1 MDLCLEVEFD
11 TLVQALSR
19 RLSDWLAILSDDAVK
34 DLADIAEVKYVR
46 AGEALFSQGQTEHS
60 HALWVLL
67 DGMVLGSLKPGLH
80 EVPVLVASD
89 LREEESTLSS
99 ISSKKKQGKNKKSVS
114 KRGKQ
119 QSAGQV
125 KSDGAEE
132 AIKAIKEK
140 NDAIVPV
147 PLFATRTFGAVFGE
161 DTLLSGDKHGYS
173 LVAELDSK
181 LCCISKEDYMMLFLT
196 DDQAVERVRSYRKGA
211 MTRAFASASGVGSL
225 VEELFPEDLQAA
237 LQDQAILRRFH
248 AGQRIMAPDKRLR
261 AQSKDAASALND
273 NSNDAQEH
281 ADARGGQQDDQPPA
295 EQLSEPL
302 LEQRPEPLLEEPS
315 MFFLVSGQLD
325 VIRFDEHDDRHLVC
339 TSDVEGAIFGEFG
352 VLMGDSYMRSVG
364 VFAMTDGQLCE
375 LPKDLLAHMMA
386 EVSLRKDFR
395 FKLKSKIADEEC
407 KDVIRVAGMY
417 ASTSMLL
424 QRMDAKKSLMRPKLS
439 KLDSDTEDEDLTDA
453 NNVPLLNKLPGIEIV
468 RNAGS
473 DDVDIARAL
482 TALDD
487 AEKALFNAESQVRNP
502 KHPLFLPAV
511 FALVKTV
518 SPWDSYEMFTGGVC
532 A

>member
-1 MDLCLEVEFD
+1 
-11 TLVQALSR
+11 
-19 RLSDWLAILSDDAVK
+19 
-34 DLADIAEVKYVR
+34 
-46 AGEALFSQGQTEHS
+46 
-60 HALWVLL
+60 
-67 DGMVLGSLKPGLH
+67 
-80 EVPVLVASD
+80 
-89 LREEESTLSS
+89 
-99 ISSKKKQGKNKKSVS
+99 
-114 KRGKQ
+114 
-119 QSAGQV
+119 
-125 KSDGAEE
+125 
-132 AIKAIKEK
+132 
-140 NDAIVPV
+140 
-147 PLFATRTFGAVFGE
+147 
-161 DTLLSGDKHGYS
+161 
-173 LVAELDSK
+173 
-181 LCCISKEDYMMLFLT
+181 MMLFLT

-302 LEQRPEPLLEEPS
+302 LEQCPEPLLEEPS